1 MGEAQHQVSTHKEY
15 WKSHTSFKIQSST
28 QFRVKYTGR
37 IIFLFNKRRLFPVTM
52 KWSKVLTLFLPREGD
67 QEEAV
72 QYKEHVQASQ
82 AAQYSDSL
90 HIPNTLS
97 KFVVHLQSVC
107 ESAVWSQMEYWLIEG
122 TAGTWHWC
130 PVLNASSLKHVHFQG
145 FHSCVELCA
154 DTHMQRWF
162 CNSICLPSYQHQ
174 HYRKE
179 KKKETFQKWTRC
191 KRGKLNAGG
200 RCHNLYHLLLK
211 CEQDVLIITFQKWV
225 FKLDQ
230 SP

>member
-1 MGEAQHQVSTHKEY
+1 MPRNPFS
-15 WKSHTSFKIQSST
+15 
-28 QFRVKYTGR
+28 GR
-37 IIFLFNKRRLFPVTM
+37 
-52 KWSKVLTLFLPREGD
+52 
-67 QEEAV
+67 EEAF
-72 QYKEHVQASQ
+72 QT
-82 AAQYSDSL
+82 AQYSDSL

-107 ESAVWSQMEYWLIEG
+107 ESSVWSQMEYWLIEG

-130 PVLNASSLKHVHFQG
+130 PVLNVSSLKHVPFQG

-154 DTHMQRWF
+154 NTQCRGGF
-162 CNSICLPSYQHQ
+162 ATASAFPAININIIG
-174 HYRKE
+174 RK

-191 KRGKLNAGG
+191 NRGKLNAGG

-211 CEQDVLIITFQKWV
+211 CEQDVLSITFQKWV
-225 FKLDQ
+225 LKLEQ